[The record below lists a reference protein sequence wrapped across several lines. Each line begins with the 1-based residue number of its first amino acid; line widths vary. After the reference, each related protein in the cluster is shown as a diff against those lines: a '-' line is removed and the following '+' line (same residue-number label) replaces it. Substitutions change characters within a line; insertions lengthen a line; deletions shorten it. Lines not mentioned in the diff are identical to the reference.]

1 MTDHPILDRFKSNHP
16 VLGGA
21 LDWFGNYAR
30 KASGGGVLAG
40 GGLAAVLVPLL
51 NSLPE
56 GALEGFWAQIV
67 TWHPILQVIFFSV
80 VAGSLI
86 FAIVFWLANSSREP
100 TE

>member
-1 MTDHPILDRFKSNHP
+1 MADTPILDRFKANHP
-16 VLGGA
+16 VIGGIA
-21 LDWFGNYAR
+21 DWFGNYAR

-67 TWHPILQVIFFSV
+67 TWHPILQAIFFFA
-80 VAGSLI
+80 VASAAM
-86 FAIVFWLANSSREP
+86 FALVFWLANRSSEP